1 MTTKDGGRV
10 TANLVV
16 SGLGGL
22 HSPKHADINGLKGF
36 EGPVFHTAE
45 WPDGFDLKGRR
56 VAIIGTGA
64 SAAQVLP
71 AIADDVAEVTVFQR
85 SAAWVF
91 PRLARD
97 IPEKTRARFR
107 RYPWLMRAYRWFLWT
122 FMDVMGMLSL
132 RRNGLLAKRLKQ
144 TGLKHLEE
152 SVRDPALR
160 QAHARLRA
168 RLQAPRHRRR
178 LPDHI
183 QPRACTSGDRP
194 HRPRRGEGR
203 ARRERQIA

>member
-22 HSPKHADINGLKGF
+22 HSPKHADIEGLKGF

-64 SAAQVLP
+64 MPPRCCRRLPTTSPTSPSFSARLP
-71 AIADDVAEVTVFQR
+71 GCSR
-85 SAAWVF
+85 G
-91 PRLARD
+91 LRD

-152 SVRDPALR
+152 SVRDPA
-160 QAHARLRA
+160 RA
-168 RLQAPRHRRR
+168 PSSRP
-178 LPDHI
+178 I
-183 QPRACTSGDRP
+183 TSP
-194 HRPRRGEGR
+194 AASAASSPTTT
-203 ARRERQIA
+203 